1 VEVARFIFWT
11 ALKTLSLV
19 FLGLLAG
26 KAVAGLRLP
35 AALGQ
40 GKRFGLVLVR
50 GALYVLIL
58 LLVILGARHVG
69 IDVAAQNYAWTSE
82 KNLAQAQLA
91 KAYANAMRA
100 VELRPGELRY
110 WQMLARTKLAV
121 RQFASLVGDMPNIQ
135 ALSGGKLDEDDAYR
149 LAAAYYFLG
158 QHEKVIPLTQQM
170 IRENRMYRS
179 AYVLQGYGYMA
190 QKKYPEAQRTFLQV
204 LQIFPT
210 QQSAVEGL
218 AHVHFLMGNTTAAL
232 DVLGQTSRFPFP
244 PEARKRFEALKALY
258 AQ

>member
-1 VEVARFIFWT
+1 MEVARFIFWT

-19 FLGLLAG
+19 FLGLLAA
-26 KAVAGLRLP
+26 KAVAGLRVP
-35 AALGQ
+35 AAGQ
-40 GKRFGLVLVR
+40 GNRFGLVR
-50 GALYVLIL
+50 GVLYVLIL
-58 LLVILGARHVG
+58 LLVILGARDVG

-91 KAYANAMRA
+91 KAYANALRA

-110 WQMLARTKLAV
+110 WQMLARAKSAA
-121 RQFASLVGDMPNIQ
+121 RQFASLVADIPTIRT
-135 ALSGGKLDEDDAYR
+135 LSGGKLDEDDAYR
-149 LAAAYYFLG
+149 FAASYYFLG
-158 QHEKVIPLTQQM
+158 QHDKVIPLTQQM

-190 QKKYPEAQRTFLQV
+190 QKKYPEAQRTFLEV
-204 LQIFPT
+204 LQLFPT
-210 QQSAVEGL
+210 QQAAVEGL
-218 AHVHFLMGNTTAAL
+218 AHVHFLTGNTTAAL

>member
-1 VEVARFIFWT
+1 MEVARFIFWT

-19 FLGLLAG
+19 FLGLLAA
-26 KAVAGLRLP
+26 KAVTGLRVP
-35 AALGQ
+35 AAVGQ
-40 GKRFGLVLVR
+40 GNRFGLVR

-58 LLVILGARHVG
+58 LLVILGARDVG

-82 KNLAQAQLA
+82 KDLAQAQLA
-91 KAYANAMRA
+91 KAYANARRA
-100 VELRPGELRY
+100 VELRPGELRH

-121 RQFASLVGDMPNIQ
+121 HQFASLVVDMPTIQ

-149 LAAAYYFLG
+149 FAASYYFLG
-158 QHEKVIPLTQQM
+158 QHDKVIPLTQQM
-170 IRENRMYRS
+170 IRDNRMYTA
-179 AYVLQGYGYMA
+179 AYVLQGYCYMA

-244 PEARKRFEALKALY
+244 PEARRRFEALKAFY